1 MRQERRL
8 QIRQEGESGSGFL
21 TVRTGNFKAGIN
33 WLHMDIFSGNTKLSV
48 LADYNCRLLLV
59 LSRLGVSGSFG
70 EKTLAEI
77 CQKDGLD
84 TDTVLLICRVYASGD
99 FRPSAR
105 EVRRC
110 RVEDVARYVRRSHD
124 YYLRNAI
131 ESISNSIEK
140 LVEPCRGPQQQIVM
154 DFFYGYRDEI
164 LKHFAFEEDEVL
176 PYVEGLA
183 EGRMSEDFN
192 IGYFE
197 SHHTN
202 IDEKLSDLKNI
213 VMKSL
218 PPECD
223 DSLRLGLLQDLYA
236 LQDDLRSHTCIEDHI
251 LVPMARILEG
261 HHDLGRRHSELQ
273 SEDDRNAELS
283 EREKE
288 ILVCVAKGLINK
300 EIADELCI
308 SVNTV
313 ITHRRNITRKI
324 GIRSIPG
331 LTVYAILNN
340 LIGIEDVE

>member
-1 MRQERRL
+1 
-8 QIRQEGESGSGFL
+8 
-21 TVRTGNFKAGIN
+21 
-33 WLHMDIFSGNTKLSV
+33 MDIFTGNTKLSV

-70 EKTLAEI
+70 EKTVSEI
-77 CQKDGLD
+77 CQKNGLD
-84 TDTVLLICRVYASGD
+84 TDTVVLICRVYASGD
-99 FRPSAR
+99 FRPSVR
-105 EVRRC
+105 EVRHC
-110 RVEDVARYVRRSHD
+110 RVEDVVMYVRRSHD

-140 LVEPCRGPQQQIVM
+140 LVEPCRRPQQQIVR

-164 LKHFAFEEDEVL
+164 LRHFAFEEDEVL

-183 EGRMSEDFN
+183 EGRRNGDFN

-218 PPECD
+218 PAECD
-223 DSLRLGLLQDLYA
+223 DSLRLCLLQDLYA

-261 HHDLGRRHSELQ
+261 NHNLENRHYDNGP
-273 SEDDRNAELS
+273 EDDKDAELS
-283 EREKE
+283 AREKE
-288 ILVCVAKGLINK
+288 ILVCVARGLINK
-300 EIADELCI
+300 EIADELNI

-313 ITHRRNITRKI
+313 ITHRRNITRKT

-340 LIGIEDVE
+340 LIDIKDVE